1 MNSNTTA
8 TAQEQPIVPEINP
21 ALKKLIT
28 VIPVF
33 QKLFPFD
40 SMPAVSDTEKFVAY
54 FPGKQM
60 IMADPT
66 GNPIK
71 KGDGLFEA
79 INEKTIISS
88 IIPKEIFG
96 FPFRNI
102 SIPIYDEQDK
112 ETLAGALGFAY
123 SLETQSTLQEMAQTL
138 SSSTEELNAVA
149 EEFAATASGLAD
161 KMATL
166 AFSASSMFENL
177 KKTDDILLFIDDL
190 ADRTKLLGLN
200 ALIEAARAGEYGRS
214 FGVVAQEIQKMSD
227 NSANSVKT
235 IKELLKKLQQE
246 VTIVTNL
253 MKETREISSQ
263 QSIGSIEISKSLE
276 SISKITENLSEISF
290 KL

>member
-1 MNSNTTA
+1 MDNKTA
-8 TAQEQPIVPEINP
+8 TVLERSIVPEINP
-21 ALKKLIT
+21 ALIKLIT
-28 VIPVF
+28 VIPLF
-33 QKLFPFD
+33 QKVFPFD
-40 SMPAVSDTEKFVAY
+40 SMPAVADTEKFVAY

-60 IMADPT
+60 IMTDPT

-71 KGDGLFEA
+71 TGDGLFEA
-79 INEKTIISS
+79 IHEKKIISS
-88 IIPKEIFG
+88 IVPKDIFG

-102 SIPIYDEQDK
+102 SIPLYDEQDK
-112 ETLAGALGFAY
+112 EMLVGALGFAY
-123 SLETQSTLQEMAQTL
+123 SLETQFSLQEMAQTL

-149 EEFAATASGLAD
+149 EEFAATASGLSD

-166 AFSASSMFENL
+166 AYSSSSMFENL
-177 KKTDDILLFIDDL
+177 KKTDEILLFIDDL

-227 NSANSVKT
+227 NSTHSVKT
-235 IKELLKKLQQE
+235 IKELLKKLQRE

-253 MKETREISSQ
+253 MNETREISSQ

-276 SISKITENLSEISF
+276 SISKITESLSELSF